1 MSSDTTK
8 HKHCAELKQ
17 LLEYFYISQM
27 GIKHAIKNAWLSLLC
42 VQVHNS
48 CTEYFNNFSLTN
60 STQDIIVTKFILISH
75 VINYTIA
82 KGLAAWHRENVASI
96 FTCK

>member
-1 MSSDTTK
+1 MIIIT
-8 HKHCAELKQ
+8 L
-17 LLEYFYISQM
+17 Y
-27 GIKHAIKNAWLSLLC
+27 LSFS
-42 VQVHNS
+42 S

-75 VINYTIA
+75 VINYTSA
-82 KGLAAWHRENVASI
+82 NALAARQRENVAAI